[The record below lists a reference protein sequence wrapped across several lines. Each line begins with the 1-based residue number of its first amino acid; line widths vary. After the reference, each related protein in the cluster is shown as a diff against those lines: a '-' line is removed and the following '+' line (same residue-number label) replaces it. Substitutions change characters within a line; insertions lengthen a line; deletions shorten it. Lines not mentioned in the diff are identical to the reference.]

1 MIAHKIS
8 ILIFLRKNIK
18 YIRAQ
23 KGLSQEEFAENLN
36 VSRSRISSY
45 EGNRAMPP
53 IQFIIDLSNY
63 VHISIDT
70 LLRKKLDNLDF

>member
-1 MIAHKIS
+1 MVAHKIS
-8 ILIFLRKNIK
+8 ILIFLGKNIK

-23 KGLSQEEFAENLN
+23 KGLSQEQFAENLN

-45 EGNRAMPP
+45 EENRAMPP

-63 VHISIDT
+63 VHISID
-70 LLRKKLDNLDF
+70 LLLKKKLESVDF